1 MLWIYPSLCKPPNC
15 CYFTFLHQGIP
26 IILPLRSSL
35 VYPHIHYLATLF
47 WQISGKE
54 SACQCRRH
62 MFNHGQ
68 RSLVGYSPWS
78 HKKVRHDLMTKQ
90 QPFLVACA
98 KFLRPVK
105 ISQRGLLCRKG
116 QPQTQLWWLTR
127 FQSKNSGVFQNPIF
141 DLKVLRKISLKSS
154 DHKINAV

>member
-1 MLWIYPSLCKPPNC
+1 MQETRVQSLGQEYPWRRKWQTIPV
-15 CYFTFLHQGIP
+15 FLP
-26 IILPLRSSL
+26 
-35 VYPHIHYLATLF
+35 
-47 WQISGKE
+47 GK
-54 SACQCRRH
+54 
-62 MFNHGQ
+62 FHGQ